1 MVLVWMAATRELI
14 LNLHTQKLLNHNYI
28 KPQLYNP
35 ISSHVS
41 TCFVDTIHTLL
52 IIPGIRILN
61 NIRKF
66 SHTKT
71 RLISMIFKPIYVLD
85 TITKRPKKHNYFEI
99 LEFDTHV
106 KIYLQ
111 HHIFWC

>member
-1 MVLVWMAATRELI
+1 MQVCVLMTP
-14 LNLHTQKLLNHNYI
+14 YI
-28 KPQLYNP
+28 
-35 ISSHVS
+35 
-41 TCFVDTIHTLL
+41 LL

-99 LEFDTHV
+99 LEFDSLP
-106 KIYLQ
+106 KGS
-111 HHIFWC
+111 